1 MVDTSQFG
9 ISVNDFKCIK
19 RMDAIIE
26 RYRNGKIP
34 IEKLSFSV
42 STKVEVFPW
51 IDKWLGIAIQNYVK
65 DLEFGYM
72 DSGYSTLLYL
82 DPLPVF
88 TMLTAKS
95 LRKLVLKDCDLTKA
109 TLWSSGSVA
118 TYYDSLRELS
128 LLGVRLNDNM
138 LQTLLATCP
147 MIVHFTI
154 KHCVGLSKI
163 ELRNLQMIKMNLK
176 SLKLSCVKISDG
188 FIEHLTSRCEFL
200 ECLMLDNIV
209 SKGLK
214 RFKVCGRQSLK
225 KLVIRGCNGIAMID
239 APNLESLEYVG
250 HQVPVLKTAKTFG
263 PLKNSR
269 IELYRVGNLNALW
282 FCKLR
287 KFLFNSNSLLHIT
300 LHFPK
305 CNKIDM
311 QNWDPYRGLFDIPQI
326 DVLNVHLT
334 GSVKCQ
340 TFVDALLWSCHP
352 GRRNLFSTVQMIT
365 CFNIHLMRMRS
376 STHSTSRGS
385 CEPWQCQIKRCS
397 SP

>member
-1 MVDTSQFG
+1 M
-9 ISVNDFKCIK
+9 
-19 RMDAIIE
+19 E
-26 RYRNGKIP
+26 RYRDGRIP
-34 IEKLSFSV
+34 IEKLSLSV

-51 IDKWLGIAIQNYVK
+51 IDKWLGIAIQNDVK

-95 LRKLVLKDCDLTKA
+95 LRKLVVKDCDLTKA

-118 TYYDSLRELS
+118 TCYDSLRELS

-138 LQTLLATCP
+138 LQTLLAICP

-163 ELRNLQMIKMNLK
+163 ELRNLQKIKMVSIYMDRKQPVEIQTPTLEYFFCCGHTGNFLDLEISVCQNLK

-225 KLVIRGCNGIAMID
+225 KLVIRRCNGIAMID

-269 IELYRVGNLNALW
+269 IELYRVGNLNALCEVPD
-282 FCKLR
+282 FCGCFTMELSSWEAQ
-287 KFLFNSNSLLHIT
+287 FILDFANDYMFQHSFNAYEEFNS
-300 LHFPK
+300 F
-305 CNKIDM
+305 
-311 QNWDPYRGLFDIPQI
+311 Y
-326 DVLNVHLT
+326 
-334 GSVKCQ
+334 
-340 TFVDALLWSCHP
+340 
-352 GRRNLFSTVQMIT
+352 FSWK
-365 CFNIHLMRMRS
+365 L
-376 STHSTSRGS
+376 
-385 CEPWQCQIKRCS
+385 
-397 SP
+397 

>member
-1 MVDTSQFG
+1 
-9 ISVNDFKCIK
+9 
-19 RMDAIIE
+19 MDAIME
-26 RYRNGKIP
+26 RYRDGRIP

-51 IDKWLGIAIQNYVK
+51 IDKWLGIAIQNDVK
-65 DLEFGYM
+65 DLEYGYM

-138 LQTLLATCP
+138 LQTLLAICP
-147 MIVHFTI
+147 MIVLFTI

-163 ELRNLQMIKMNLK
+163 ELRNLQKIKMVLIYMDRKQPVEIQIPTLEYFFCCGHTGNFLDLEISACQNLK

-239 APNLESLEYVG
+239 
-250 HQVPVLKTAKTFG
+250 
-263 PLKNSR
+263 
-269 IELYRVGNLNALW
+269 
-282 FCKLR
+282 
-287 KFLFNSNSLLHIT
+287 
-300 LHFPK
+300 
-305 CNKIDM
+305 
-311 QNWDPYRGLFDIPQI
+311 
-326 DVLNVHLT
+326 
-334 GSVKCQ
+334 
-340 TFVDALLWSCHP
+340 
-352 GRRNLFSTVQMIT
+352 
-365 CFNIHLMRMRS
+365 
-376 STHSTSRGS
+376 
-385 CEPWQCQIKRCS
+385 
-397 SP
+397 